1 MGKVRNE
8 CEDIPM
14 VLVQNKVDLM
24 PQAVMTKEEANAKV
38 RQSKVFASSM
48 HAIDPHATMCYY
60 QLALP
65 RGYSNCRMVAAW
77 TLFGCH
83 VNAARLGVCSP
94 CHVGLACFNCACFN
108 CAHIK
113 YACIA
118 MRALDRLPHQHI
130 SGARLSFH
138 MGAARLTCA
147 LQMSTARMTTWT
159 RVAFTV

>member
-38 RQSKVFASSM
+38 RQSKVSASLM

-65 RGYSNCRMVAAW
+65 RGYLNCRMVAAW
-77 TLFGCH
+77 AFWPRERCS
-83 VNAARLGVCSP
+83 LGRVLALPRGP
-94 CHVGLACFNCACFN
+94 CL
-108 CAHIK
+108 
-113 YACIA
+113 
-118 MRALDRLPHQHI
+118 
-130 SGARLSFH
+130 
-138 MGAARLTCA
+138 
-147 LQMSTARMTTWT
+147 LQLCLL
-159 RVAFTV
+159 